1 MTRCVLFNNV
11 DESIFKINGRT
22 IYSARPIA
30 IIEYK
35 RVKKKKK
42 PRLLLV
48 LKIFV
53 LLFIFIF
60 YDFFFFCV
68 RSMVNFVFQCT
79 KCSTTTWKKKKCTM
93 SNSSEHFAKKRPYF
107 VNIFVS
113 REVWKKLFLSCTTF
127 HEKIDFTGWQ
137 RRAYILLYSIF
148 ELEIFFFL
156 LHLPRGIFI

>member
-79 KCSTTTWKKKKCTM
+79 KCSTTTWKKKKMHNVKFEWTFR
-93 SNSSEHFAKKRPYF
+93 EKATVFREYF
-107 VNIFVS
+107 RVS
-113 REVWKKLFLSCTTF
+113 RSVKKTFPELYNFSRKDRFHRLATACIYFALLDIRIRNFLFFITF
-127 HEKIDFTGWQ
+127 
-137 RRAYILLYSIF
+137 A
-148 ELEIFFFL
+148 
-156 LHLPRGIFI
+156 